1 MVALDLEHHYISD
14 LSFLAYMPNLR
25 VLKNLTELE
34 DLNLC
39 YNPVTTTEPI
49 RALPNLQ
56 RLWNYATDIPAK
68 EIAALYTLYPDTQ
81 IVTSGSGSVD
91 QGWRSGAHYD
101 AMRSMVI
108 NNVIDE
114 VYRED

>member
-1 MVALDLEHHYISD
+1 MSKLRYLELFANNISD
-14 LSFLAYMPNLR
+14 MS

-49 RALPNLQ
+49 RELPNLQ
-56 RLWNYATDIPAK
+56 RLWIYATDIPAK
-68 EIAALYTLYPDTQ
+68 EIAALSTLYPDTQ